1 MTSKIRYTSYRTTKS
16 KLFSLIRPF
25 DYRVFTDIINPII
38 SENRGMDL
46 GNAKWIIK
54 LQSVE
59 VIEFLNQTGIFVE
72 DIGKDIEISE
82 VQISKKQL
90 KELIPEITNNEIE
103 KELNPILNKRQFTFS
118 EQKWVRYITLEELR
132 TFLERIGEPFEIPD
146 SKVVEL
152 V

>member
-1 MTSKIRYTSYRTTKS
+1 MISKIRYTSYRTTKS

-46 GNAKWIIK
+46 DNAKWIIK

-59 VIEFLNQTGIFVE
+59 VIEFLNQTGIFIE

-82 VQISKKQL
+82 GQISKKQL
-90 KELIPEITNNEIE
+90 KELIPEITNNDIE
-103 KELNPILNKRQFTFS
+103 KELNPILEKRQFTFS
-118 EQKWVRYITLEELR
+118 EQKWVRYVTLEELR
-132 TFLERIGEPFEIPD
+132 TFLEKIGEPLEIPD
-146 SKVVEL
+146 SKIVEL
-152 V
+152 I